1 VDALISRAHDATRAN
16 GRAVMAIVPNL
27 DAARAAE
34 RRGAQL
40 VVYNMAHVLM
50 DTLRSLTAP
59 ATTDATGDPA

>member
-1 VDALISRAHDATRAN
+1 
-16 GRAVMAIVPNL
+16 MAIVPNL